1 MSVNEIKTKCMVVGS
16 KGNGA
21 INLSFNNNEIEQVP
35 QYKCLGV
42 TVRSIHKNNEDM
54 FANNYPYLCDQGR
67 KALFGIL
74 HRLRSITPIPQKVML
89 KLFNTIVKPILI
101 YGSDVW
107 GHNKNGTSIVDKV
120 MLRFYK
126 CILNVKATTSNIMVY
141 VECGILPPSIYC
153 NVSAMCYINRP
164 HHMPNDSIVKQ
175 VYNELAKLHQLGFT
189 TWVTHVSEMV
199 DTYLLDI
206 DCSPAEFKSECKR
219 TVGNRFINM
228 WTEQVQNI
236 HSNPILRTYC
246 NIKCNFGM
254 ETYLDAIK
262 NYRYRVDMS
271 QLRTSSHTLAIEYGR
286 YTRHKTKIE
295 DRKCSSCH
303 ILEDERHF
311 LIECNINQVERENL
325 FSKLTHI
332 APNFIHMT
340 DEENFIFL
348 MCNKDQQILTWVG
361 KFIY

>member
-1 MSVNEIKTKCMVVGS
+1 
-16 KGNGA
+16 
-21 INLSFNNNEIEQVP
+21 
-35 QYKCLGV
+35 
-42 TVRSIHKNNEDM
+42 
-54 FANNYPYLCDQGR
+54 
-67 KALFGIL
+67 
-74 HRLRSITPIPQKVML
+74 
-89 KLFNTIVKPILI
+89 
-101 YGSDVW
+101 
-107 GHNKNGTSIVDKV
+107 
-120 MLRFYK
+120 
-126 CILNVKATTSNIMVY
+126 
-141 VECGILPPSIYC
+141 
-153 NVSAMCYINRP
+153 
-164 HHMPNDSIVKQ
+164 
-175 VYNELAKLHQLGFT
+175 
-189 TWVTHVSEMV
+189 MV

-206 DCSPAEFKSECKR
+206 NCSPAEFKSECKM

-246 NIKCNFGM
+246 NVKCNFGM

-262 NYRYRVDMS
+262 NYKYRVAMS

-286 YTRHKTKIE
+286 YTRPKTKIE

-311 LIECNINQVERENL
+311 LIECNINQAERENL

-340 DEENFIFL
+340 DEEKLIFL

-361 KFIY
+361 KFIYKSFKYRAEYLS